1 MTLDIAGGLLEI
13 SSHKDIDLKVGII
26 GFGGAG
32 MAQLWHFNQMSGCH
46 VVAIYDPKP
55 QGLDRAKLRAPGALA
70 THDFNAFMAS
80 GINTV
85 AVCSPDGTHADYV
98 VAAIEAGLHVI
109 SEKPLTDSVDGYRR
123 VLRAEAGNR
132 GVVAAVQHQMRCL
145 PVHVEMK
152 RLIRSGNLG
161 RISYLE
167 GYYVHNLTER
177 AFLYDNWR
185 ATDNATPLVYSGCHF
200 VDLLR
205 WLIDDEVEEVM
216 GMANHLAFPE
226 YPESDLNVV
235 LLRFKSGVIGKV
247 VVAFGAGRPQD
258 HSVRVYGSEMSIEN
272 NLLFSKNG
280 KYRVFARPHLAKEE
294 PPIVPNPP
302 PFYQLQGH
310 GYRARIRRWV
320 ARSRTYWFATLLEAL
335 MKLKRPDHHYG
346 IAAYPLRLYPHN
358 LAVRT
363 SLENFV
369 AAIRGQQQLVC
380 SLKDS
385 ARTVA
390 TCLAGV
396 QAYRTGKSVKVADYW
411 LPEFE

>member
-1 MTLDIAGGLLEI
+1 
-13 SSHKDIDLKVGII
+13 
-26 GFGGAG
+26 
-32 MAQLWHFNQMSGCH
+32 MAQLWHFNQMTGCK
-46 VVAIYDPKP
+46 VIAIYDPKP
-55 QGLDRAKLRAPGALA
+55 DGLGRATLRAPDAFA
-70 THDFNAFMAS
+70 TPDFKAFMAS
-80 GINTV
+80 GIDTV
-85 AVCSPDGTHADYV
+85 AVCSPDSTHADYV
-98 VAAIEAGLHVI
+98 VAAIDAGLHVI
-109 SEKPLTDSVDGYRR
+109 SEKPLTDSLEGCRR
-123 VLRAEAGNR
+123 VLNASTRAR

-145 PVHVEMK
+145 PVHLEMK
-152 RLIRSGNLG
+152 KLIRSGKLG

-205 WLIDDEVEEVM
+205 WVLDDEVEEVI
-216 GMANHLAFPE
+216 GMANHLAFPK

-272 NLLFSKNG
+272 NLLFSKSG
-280 KYRVFARPHLAKEE
+280 EYRVFCRPHLAKDE
-294 PPIVPNPP
+294 PSMILNKP
-302 PFYQLQGH
+302 PFYHLRGH
-310 GYRARIRRWV
+310 HYRARLRRYIT
-320 ARSRTYWFATLLEAL
+320 RSRTYWFARLLEGL
-335 MKLKRPDHHYG
+335 MKLKSRDPHYD
-346 IAAYPLRLYPHN
+346 IATYPLRLYPHN
-358 LAVRT
+358 LAVRA

-380 SLKDS
+380 TLKDS

-396 QAYRTGKSVKVADYW
+396 EAYRTGKSVKVADYW
-411 LPEFE
+411 LPEFD